1 MSISEGTSEAIFQS
15 KPLLYYITDRRQL
28 PEKTLLPNIR
38 RVINLGVDFVQIREK
53 DLSDRQLFDLTRRVI
68 ALARSSRC
76 RVLVNGRADIAL
88 AAGAH
93 GVHLPS
99 QGLRLADL
107 KSWLPP
113 GFLAGVSI
121 HSIREGRLAASQG
134 ADYVLLGPVF
144 PTPSKAGYGPPLGLE
159 YLRRARGSLPLAVLA
174 LGGIRPDNIESVLN
188 IGVAGVAGISLFQDA
203 PEQIPLS
210 LEKSR
215 F

>member
-1 MSISEGTSEAIFQS
+1 LSISEGTSEAIFQS

-28 PEKTLLPNIR
+28 RGKTLLPNIR
-38 RVINLGVDFVQIREK
+38 RVINRGVDFVQIREK

-68 ALARSSRC
+68 ALAPSTRC

-159 YLRRARGSLPLAVLA
+159 YLRRARESLPLPVLA
-174 LGGIRPDNIESVLN
+174 LGGIRPDNIASVLS
-188 IGVAGVAGISLFQDA
+188 IGVAGVAGISLFQDT
-203 PEQIPLS
+203 PGQIPVRR
-210 LEKSR
+210 EDTK
-215 F
+215 